1 MAATAKCVLKIFHQN
16 LGKTPVKKLIFLSCR
31 QGIYSF
37 TKNKVIHRC
46 SSRILIT
53 PSSDSFTDSHFQVGS
68 FVKHLLW
75 HQNYFDMD
83 YPIQYFE
90 DSIPPPPSPPPP
102 ICKWGIQTMQTLS
115 ETLDIS
121 SATVRVAS
129 DLLKALKILSDTT
142 VRRSI
147 VHPEDLKT

>member
-90 DSIPPPPSPPPP
+90 DSIPPPPP
-102 ICKWGIQTMQTLS
+102 ICKWGIQNMQTLS

>member
-90 DSIPPPPSPPPP
+90 DSIPPPP

>member
-90 DSIPPPPSPPPP
+90 DSIPPP